1 MSLKKERRRRRRRRL
16 YFLPNSFSP
25 PLLFCIQCT
34 LRNER
39 REVVFL
45 YGTEASEKDG
55 GGIITQ
61 LAVACSEILTRGYCW
76 ATDGR
81 KNGLSRVDTH
91 RVSLSYKQLHRQGVQ
106 SLVLLTPCR
115 PRQLLFAPR
124 LQPGSSS
131 NFLLAKKSPS
141 FNLPFP
147 PFSLTDYFP

>member
-1 MSLKKERRRRRRRRL
+1 MSLKKERRRRRRL
-16 YFLPNSFSP
+16 YFLPNSFSSSSS
-25 PLLFCIQCT
+25 FAYIVHCET
-34 LRNER
+34 

-61 LAVACSEILTRGYCW
+61 LAVACSEILTRGYRW
-76 ATDGR
+76 GTDGR
-81 KNGLSRVDTH
+81 KNGLFRVDTH
-91 RVSLSYKQLHRQGVQ
+91 RVSLAYKQLHRQGVQ

-147 PFSLTDYFP
+147 PSP